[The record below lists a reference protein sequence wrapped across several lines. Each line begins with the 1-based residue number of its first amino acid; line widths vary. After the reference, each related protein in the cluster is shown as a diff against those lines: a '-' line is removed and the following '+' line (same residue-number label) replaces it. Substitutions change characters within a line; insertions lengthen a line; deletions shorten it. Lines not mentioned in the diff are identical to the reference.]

1 MINTEKKALGIDI
14 GGTKIYAAIVDKE
27 GKILTVPEKYA
38 TPKTVEGIKETLS
51 NIIEKYSKD
60 ASVAAIAT
68 AGAVNNENTKIL
80 SSTANLV
87 EGYSEIDFQSLCP
100 KTPVFIENDANC
112 AAWAEHTVGAAKGS
126 AHSIT
131 VTLGTG
137 VGGGIII
144 NNKLLKGK
152 SGAAGEMHFKMSL
165 ERKRPCTCGTYDC
178 FESYVSGRGLALT
191 YRDILNRDISTYQ
204 LIERAKEGDAGCILA
219 LDIWQR
225 HLADGL
231 IGLNDIFDTEI
242 FVLSGSMA
250 EFVEVEYVQNLVNK
264 EVVTTPTQVKHA
276 SAGNFAG
283 LIGAALLAFDKMQD
297 SL

>member
-1 MINTEKKALGIDI
+1 MNTALGIDI
-14 GGTKIYAAIVDKE
+14 GGTKIYAAIVDE
-27 GKILTVPEKYA
+27 GGKIITVPEKFS
-38 TPKTVEGIKETLS
+38 TPKTLEEIKDTLK

-68 AGAVNNENTKIL
+68 AGAVNAENTRIL

-87 EGYSEIDFQSLCP
+87 EGYSDIDFQSLSP
-100 KTPVFIENDANC
+100 EKPVFIENDANC
-112 AAWAEHTVGAAKGS
+112 AAWAEHTIGAAKGS
-126 AHSIT
+126 GHSIT

-144 NNKLLKGK
+144 DNRLLKGK

-165 ERKRPCTCGTYDC
+165 ERKRPCTCGTFDC
-178 FESYVSGRGLALT
+178 FEAYTSGRGLALT
-191 YRDILNRDISTYQ
+191 YKDILNRDLTTYQ
-204 LIERAKEGDAGCILA
+204 IIERAKDNDPGCILA

-242 FVLSGSMA
+242 IVLSGSMA
-250 EFVEVEYVQNLVNK
+250 EFVEVEYVQNLINK
-264 EVVTTPTQVKHA
+264 EIVTSPVIVKHA
-276 SAGNFAG
+276 AAGNFAG
-283 LIGAALLAFDKMQD
+283 LIGAALLALNKQK
-297 SL
+297 

>member
-1 MINTEKKALGIDI
+1 MNTGKKALGIDI
-14 GGTKIYAAIVDKE
+14 GGTKIYAAIVDE
-27 GKILTVPEKYA
+27 NGKILTVPEKYA
-38 TPKTVEGIKETLS
+38 TPKTVDGIKETLS
-51 NIIEKYSKD
+51 NIIKKQAKD
-60 ASVAAIAT
+60 ASIVAIAT

-87 EGYSEIDFQSLCP
+87 EGYSEIDFQSLSP
-100 KTPVFIENDANC
+100 KIPVFIENDANC
-112 AAWAEHTVGAAKGS
+112 AAWAEHNIGAAKGAS
-126 AHSIT
+126 HSIT
-131 VTLGTG
+131 LTLGTG

-191 YRDILNRDISTYQ
+191 YRDVINRDITTYQ
-204 LIERAKEGDAGCILA
+204 LIERAKEGDAGCILS

-231 IGLNDIFDTEI
+231 IGLHDIFDTAI
-242 FVLSGSMA
+242 FVISGSMA

-264 EVVTTPTQVKHA
+264 EIVTTPTRVKLA

-283 LIGAALLAFDKMQD
+283 LIGASLLAFDKI
-297 SL
+297 

>member
-1 MINTEKKALGIDI
+1 MNTGKKALGIDI
-14 GGTKIYAAIVDKE
+14 GGTKIYAAIVDE
-27 GKILTVPEKYA
+27 NGKILTVPEKYA
-38 TPKTVEGIKETLS
+38 TPKTVDGIKETLS
-51 NIIEKYSKD
+51 NIIKKQAKD
-60 ASVAAIAT
+60 ASIVAIAT

-87 EGYSEIDFQSLCP
+87 EGYSEIDFQSLSP
-100 KTPVFIENDANC
+100 KIPVFIENDANC
-112 AAWAEHTVGAAKGS
+112 AAWAEHNIGAAKGAS
-126 AHSIT
+126 HSIT
-131 VTLGTG
+131 LTLGTG

-191 YRDILNRDISTYQ
+191 YRDVRNRDITTYQ
-204 LIERAKEGDAGCILA
+204 LIERAKEGDAGCILS

-264 EVVTTPTQVKHA
+264 EIVTTPTRVKLA

-283 LIGAALLAFDKMQD
+283 LIGASLLAFDKI
-297 SL
+297 

>member
-1 MINTEKKALGIDI
+1 MNTGKKALGIDI
-14 GGTKIYAAIVDKE
+14 GGTKIYAAIVDE
-27 GKILTVPEKYA
+27 NGKILTVPEKYA
-38 TPKTVEGIKETLS
+38 TPKTVDGIKETLS
-51 NIIEKYSKD
+51 NIIKKQAKD
-60 ASVAAIAT
+60 ASIVAIAT

-87 EGYSEIDFQSLCP
+87 EGYSEIDFQSLSP
-100 KTPVFIENDANC
+100 KIPVFIENDANC
-112 AAWAEHTVGAAKGS
+112 AAWAEHNIGAAKGAS
-126 AHSIT
+126 HSIT
-131 VTLGTG
+131 LTLGTG

-144 NNKLLKGK
+144 NNKLLNGK

-178 FESYVSGRGLALT
+178 FESYVSGRWLALT
-191 YRDILNRDISTYQ
+191 YRDVINRDITTYQ
-204 LIERAKEGDAGCILA
+204 LIERAKEGDAGCILS

-264 EVVTTPTQVKHA
+264 EIVTTPTRVKLA

-283 LIGAALLAFDKMQD
+283 LIGASLLAFDKI
-297 SL
+297 